1 MGLGLDTLGAGAVRR
16 FVTAVVSCVSYA
28 AELLRASAF
37 WATIVLPLVIVAG
50 LVTDLA
56 TTTPVR
62 LPLLVVLNVTCLLL
76 SRGYRP
82 GD

>member
-1 MGLGLDTLGAGAVRR
+1 MGLGLDPLGAGALRR
-16 FVTAVVSCVSYA
+16 FVTGVVACVSYA

-37 WATIVLPLVIVAG
+37 WGTIVLPLIIVAG

-56 TTTPVR
+56 TSAPVR
-62 LPLLVVLNVTCLLL
+62 LPLLVVLNVVCLLL